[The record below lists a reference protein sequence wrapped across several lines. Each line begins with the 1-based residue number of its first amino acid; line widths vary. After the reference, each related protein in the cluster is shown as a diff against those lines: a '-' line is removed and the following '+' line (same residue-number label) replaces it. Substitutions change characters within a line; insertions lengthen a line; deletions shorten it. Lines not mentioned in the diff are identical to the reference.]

1 VTALREAS
9 IDLAA
14 ISRNVETIRAVVG
27 PAEVMVVVKANGY
40 GHGAV
45 ESARAALA
53 GGATRLG
60 VVDIAEAL
68 ALRAAGIEAP
78 ILTWLHGVDAD
89 FGAATAAGI
98 ELGVNHVAQLE
109 RVAAASGVAAVHI
122 KVDSG
127 LGRNGASESECA
139 ELFAAAAGHERAGR
153 LRVTGFFSHLANAG
167 ESADAAQLERF
178 TTLLAGARSAG
189 LDPQTVHLAATAGA
203 LRLPAARFDLV
214 RIGVGAYGLSPFDD
228 ASSADLGLTPA
239 MRLSGEIVSVKR
251 VPAGTGVSYGH
262 DYLAPRDTTLVLVPL
277 GYADGI
283 PRHASGAGPVSIIGS
298 TFTVSGRVAMD
309 QFVVDVGDH
318 PVQLGDRA
326 VLFGDPAT
334 GVPSA
339 TEWADA
345 AGTINYEVVTRIGN
359 RVERR
364 YR

>member
-1 VTALREAS
+1 VSALREAR

-14 ISRNVETIRAVVG
+14 ISRNVETIRRAVG
-27 PAEVMVVVKANGY
+27 GAEVMVVVKANGY

-45 ESARAALA
+45 HSARAALA

-60 VVDIAEAL
+60 VVEVEEAL
-68 ALRAAGIEAP
+68 ALRAAGIDAP
-78 ILTWLHGVDAD
+78 VLAWLHGSDAD
-89 FGAATAAGI
+89 FGAATAAAI
-98 ELGVNHVAQLE
+98 DIGVNHLDQLE
-109 RVAAASGVAAVHI
+109 RVAAASGVARVHI

-127 LGRNGASESECA
+127 LGRNGASEAECA
-139 ELFAAAAGHERAGR
+139 ELFAAAARHEKAGR
-153 LRVTGFFSHLANAG
+153 LRVVGFFSHLANAG
-167 ESADAAQLERF
+167 EAADGAQLERF
-178 TTLLAGARSAG
+178 TALLAAARAAG
-189 LDPQTVHLAATAGA
+189 LDPELVHLAATAGA

-214 RIGVGAYGLSPFDD
+214 RVGVGAYGLSPFDD
-228 ASSADLGLTPA
+228 ASSAELGLTPA
-239 MRLSGEIVSVKR
+239 MQLSGEIVSVKR

-262 DYLAPRDTTLVLVPL
+262 DYLASRETTLALVPL

-283 PRHASGAGPVSIIGS
+283 PRHASGAGPVSINGR
-298 TFTVSGRVAMD
+298 TFAVSGRVAMD

-318 PVQLGDRA
+318 PVALGDRA

-339 TEWADA
+339 TDWADA

-364 YR
+364 YS

>member
-9 IDLAA
+9 IDLGA
-14 ISRNVETIRAVVG
+14 ISRNVETIGAAVG
-27 PAEVMVVVKANGY
+27 SADVMVVVKANGY

-45 ESARAALA
+45 QAARAALA

-60 VVDIAEAL
+60 VVDIPEAL
-68 ALRAAGIEAP
+68 ALRAAGIDAP
-78 ILTWLHGVDAD
+78 VLAWLHGGSAD
-89 FGAATAAGI
+89 FGAATEAGV
-98 ELGVNHVAQLE
+98 EVGVNHLDQLE
-109 RVAAASGVAAVHI
+109 RVAAASGVASVHI

-127 LGRNGASESECA
+127 LGRNGASEAECDA
-139 ELFAAAAGHERAGR
+139 LFAAAARHESAGR

-167 ESADAAQLERF
+167 ESADAEQLERF

-189 LDPQTVHLAATAGA
+189 LDPEIVHLAATAGA

-214 RIGVGAYGLSPFDD
+214 RVGVGAYGLSPFDD

-262 DYLAPRDTTLVLVPL
+262 DYRAPGDTTLVLVPL

-283 PRHASGAGPVSIIGS
+283 PRHASGAGPVSINGR
-298 TFTVSGRVAMD
+298 TFAVSGRVAMD

-318 PVQLGDRA
+318 PVSLGDRA
-326 VLFGDPAT
+326 VLFGDPST

-359 RVERR
+359 RVERS
-364 YR
+364 YH

>member
-1 VTALREAS
+1 MTALREAS
-9 IDLAA
+9 IDLGA
-14 ISRNVETIRAVVG
+14 ISRNVETIGAAVG
-27 PAEVMVVVKANGY
+27 SADVMVVVKANGY

-45 ESARAALA
+45 QSARAAMA

-68 ALRAAGIEAP
+68 ALRAAGVDAP
-78 ILTWLHGVDAD
+78 ILAWLHGAAAD
-89 FGAATAAGI
+89 FGTAVEAGVD
-98 ELGVNHVAQLE
+98 LGVSHLAQLD
-109 RVAAASGVAAVHI
+109 RVAAASGVARVHI

-127 LGRNGASESECA
+127 LGRNGASEAECA
-139 ELFAAAAGHERAGR
+139 ELFAAAARHERAGR
-153 LRVTGFFSHLANAG
+153 LRITGFFSHLANAG
-167 ESADAAQLERF
+167 DAADAAQLERF
-178 TTLLAGARSAG
+178 TRLLAGARSAG
-189 LDPQTVHLAATAGA
+189 LDPETVHLAATAGA

-228 ASSADLGLTPA
+228 ASSADLGLTPV

-251 VPAGTGVSYGH
+251 VPAGTGVSYAH
-262 DYLAPRDTTLVLVPL
+262 DYVAPRDTTLVLVPL

-283 PRHASGAGPVSIIGS
+283 PRHASGAGPVSINGR
-298 TFTVSGRVAMD
+298 TFAVSGRVAMD

-318 PVQLGDRA
+318 PVALGDRA

-339 TEWADA
+339 TQWADA